1 MLDEDLYAELV
12 RRSAVEGR
20 SMAAV
25 VRDALRKTIPPLPP
39 LEEDPIGGMV
49 GADPDA
55 EPIEDLDEYLAS
67 LMEEKMRDAT

>member
-1 MLDEDLYAELV
+1 
-12 RRSAVEGR
+12 
-20 SMAAV
+20 MAAV

-39 LEEDPIGGMV
+39 LEEDPIWGMV

>member
-39 LEEDPIGGMV
+39 LEEDPIWGLV